1 MKKQAQEPHRQTVI
15 QLFRPT
21 IGEEE
26 IQAVAEVLRSGW
38 LGLGPKT
45 EEFEKAFAAYIGAR
59 HVVGMISCTAALDI
73 AIKMLDLRPGD
84 EIVVPS
90 ITFISSA
97 HAIVYNRCRPVFVD
111 VEPDTLNISVSD
123 LKRKISA
130 RTKAIIVVHYSGR
143 PVDLEGVMEVA
154 GGIPIVE
161 DCAHATG
168 GKYRGRSV
176 GTFGKYGCFSFHAVK
191 NLTMGEGGAVSIN
204 DIHDYQRARQLRWL
218 GIDKGTWERTPDNK
232 EYWWEYSVNE
242 IGLKCHLN
250 DILAAIGIE
259 QLKKIDRL
267 NARRKEIAEIYRR
280 EFRSLEWLE
289 LPPADDDVYQSS
301 WHIFCAKLKRG
312 DRNVLSQHLKAN
324 GIMTGVHYKPI
335 HLYRCYGHQEP
346 LPVAEAIFKR
356 IISLPNHAS
365 LSNED
370 VDSVVSSVRSFEP

>member
-1 MKKQAQEPHRQTVI
+1 MQTVI

-21 IGEEE
+21 LGEEE

-59 HVVGMISCTAALDI
+59 HVVGVISCTAALDL
-73 AIKMLDLRPGD
+73 AVKLLDLRPGD
-84 EIVVPS
+84 EIVVPTC
-90 ITFISSA
+90 TFISSA
-97 HAIVYNRCRPVFVD
+97 HAVVYNQCRPVFVD
-111 VEPDTLNISVSD
+111 IEPDTLNISVND
-123 LKRKISA
+123 LQRKLSA
-130 RTKAIIVVHYSGR
+130 RTKAVIVVHYSGR
-143 PVDLEGVMEVA
+143 PVDMDGVKAVA
-154 GGIPIVE
+154 GSIPIIE

-168 GKYRGRSV
+168 ARYRGRPV
-176 GTFGKYGCFSFHAVK
+176 GTFGRYGCFSFHAVK

-204 DIHDYQRARQLRWL
+204 DNTDYQRARQLRWL

-259 QLKKIDRL
+259 QLKKIGRL

-280 EFRSLEWLE
+280 EFRALEWLE
-289 LPPADDDVYQSS
+289 LPPADDAIHQSS
-301 WHIFCAKLKRG
+301 WHIFCAKLREG
-312 DRNVLSQHLKAN
+312 DRNDLSQYLKQK

-346 LPVAEAIFKR
+346 LPVAEATFKR

-365 LSNED
+365 LNDDD
-370 VDSVVSSVRSFEP
+370 VDRIVGAVKGFSPS